1 MNKIVLLFFSLAILS
16 SFGLFGQIPLV
27 PFNSVTVSTGGST
40 LANPWAGGLNSP
52 QFSEIDLNND
62 GKKDLVA
69 FERDFY
75 GSVKTYIN
83 TGDNGEIS
91 YRYSP
96 EYEIYFPPMR
106 NWMLLRDYN
115 CDGREDIFTSV
126 PGGIRVYKNDPGPG
140 NIIQFNLVTPILP
153 TSGLDGVTPLYVAP
167 PDIPSI
173 TDIDGD
179 GDLDILA
186 FNVIGNTLEYHKNLS
201 IENYGNCE
209 ELDFELR
216 NACWGYFSEDGN
228 NNTVTLFDT
237 CEVNVANPEK
247 DGRHPGS
254 TVLAIDLTGTGVKD
268 LLIGDITFNNLVML
282 ENGGTTT
289 GSVMVDQNTS
299 FPSGPD
305 PVDITVFPAAY
316 HLDVDND
323 GLKDLL
329 VAPNN
334 PNTSENY
341 DNIWLYLN
349 KGLQNEPDFI
359 FEQDDFLQEGMI
371 DLGEGSYPVFFD
383 ENADGLTDIVAGSYG
398 YFEETASYSSR
409 LMLLRNNGTEE
420 MPEFEVVTD
429 DFAGTGVFNFEG
441 AYPAFGD
448 LDNDQDMDML
458 LGDEEGKLHFF
469 ENVAGPGNP
478 ADLQLTVPNYFDID
492 AGQSAKPL
500 VFDVNRDGL
509 PDLLAGERGG
519 TIRYYENT
527 GSPGD
532 SEFNSLPTIEELG
545 GIDVMPECCTGYS
558 APFMTYDSLGN
569 TVLYVGSEQG
579 WLYLFNNIDNNL
591 YGNFN
596 LVDSLYLNGVNVNVN
611 GSDINA
617 DGRLEFVTGKL
628 SGGFGLLKYGIPPNL
643 GIDQFRGE
651 KPGLRIYPNP
661 ARDLINIELP
671 GQPVSTTVQVTIF
684 NMIGKTVHSEE
695 CTCSD
700 RSFPVDVSN
709 LETGFYAVVLQYED
723 QALSGKFIKLE

>member
-1 MNKIVLLFFSLAILS
+1 MSRYVLLCFVWTIFFSD
-16 SFGLFGQIPLV
+16 GLFSQIPLI
-27 PFNSVTVSTGGST
+27 PYNSVVVSKDSVSLT
-40 LANPWAGGLNSP
+40 NPWAGGLNSP
-52 QFSEIDLNND
+52 QFSVIDLNND

-75 GSVKTYIN
+75 GSVKAFIN

-91 YRYSP
+91 YKYFP

-115 CDGREDIFTSV
+115 CDGREDIITSV
-126 PGGIRVYKNDPGPG
+126 PGGIRVYRNDPGPG
-140 NIIQFNLVTPILP
+140 NSISFTLVTPILQ
-153 TSGLDGVTPLYVAP
+153 TFGLNGVTPLYVAP

-173 TDIDGD
+173 SDVDGD

-201 IENYGNCE
+201 IENNGNCD

-254 TVLAIDLTGTGVKD
+254 TVLAIDLTGSGVKD

-282 ENGGTTT
+282 ENGGTLT

-299 FPSGPD
+299 FPAGPD

-323 GLKDLL
+323 GVKDLL

-349 KGLQNEPDFI
+349 KGSQIEPDFI
-359 FEQDDFLQEGMI
+359 FEQDDFLQDGMI

-409 LMLLRNNGTEE
+409 LMLLRNTGTDE
-420 MPEFEVVTD
+420 MPEFEIVTD

-469 ENVAGPGNP
+469 ENTAGPGNP
-478 ADLQLTVPNYFDID
+478 ADLQLTAPNYFDID
-492 AGQSAKPL
+492 AGQSAKPM

-509 PDLLAGERGG
+509 PDLLAGERSG

-527 GSPGD
+527 GSPGNPEFS
-532 SEFNSLPTIEELG
+532 SEPTIEELG

-569 TVLYVGSEQG
+569 TILYVGSEQG

-591 YGNFN
+591 SGDFN

-611 GSDINA
+611 GLDINA

-628 SGGFGLLKYGIPPNL
+628 SGGLGLLKYGIPPNL
-643 GIDQFRGE
+643 GVDQFRSE

-661 ARDLINIELP
+661 ARDFINIELS
-671 GQPVSTTVQVTIF
+671 GQTISIKVQATIF
-684 NMIGKTVHSEE
+684 DMMGKTVYSEE
-695 CTCSD
+695 YTGSY
-700 RSFPVDVSN
+700 RGFSIDVSS
-709 LETGFYAVVLQYED
+709 LEPGIYALNIHYDGQV
-723 QALSGKFIKLE
+723 LSGKFIKSE

>member
-1 MNKIVLLFFSLAILS
+1 MNKIVFLFFLPVMFLS
-16 SFGLFGQIPLV
+16 FCLNAQIPLV
-27 PFNSVTVSTGGST
+27 PFNSVAVSAGGST
-40 LANPWAGGLNSP
+40 LPNPWAGGLNSP

-75 GSVKTYIN
+75 GSVKTFVN

-91 YRYSP
+91 YKYSP

-115 CDGREDIFTSV
+115 CDGREDLFTSV
-126 PGGIRVYKNDPGPG
+126 PGGIKVYRNDPGPG
-140 NIIQFNLVTPILP
+140 NSIQFNLVTPILQ
-153 TSGLDGVTPLYVAP
+153 TFGLNGMTPLYVAP

-173 TDIDGD
+173 TDVDGD

-201 IENYGNCE
+201 IENNGNCE
-209 ELDFELR
+209 GLDFELR

-282 ENGGTTT
+282 ENGGTST
-289 GSVMVDQNTS
+289 GSVMVDQNTT
-299 FPSGPD
+299 FPAGPD

-323 GLKDLL
+323 GVKDLL

-334 PNTSENY
+334 PNTSENH

-349 KGLQNEPDFI
+349 KGLQDEPDFI
-359 FEQDDFLQEGMI
+359 FEQDDFLQQGMI

-383 ENADGLTDIVAGSYG
+383 ENADGLMDIVAGSYG
-398 YFEETASYSSR
+398 YFEGAGDYSSR
-409 LMLLRNNGTEE
+409 LMLLRNTGTHE
-420 MPEFEVVTD
+420 MPEFEIVTD

-492 AGQSAKPL
+492 AGQSAKPR

-509 PDLLAGERGG
+509 PDLLAGERSG

-527 GSPGD
+527 GSSGD
-532 SEFNSLPTIEELG
+532 PEFSSEPTIEELG
-545 GIDVMPECCTGYS
+545 GIDVMPECCTGFS
-558 APFMTYDSLGN
+558 SPFMTYDSLGH
-569 TVLYVGSEQG
+569 TILYVGSELG

-611 GSDINA
+611 GSDLNS
-617 DGRLEFVTGKL
+617 DGRLEFVFGEL
-628 SGGFGLLKYGIPPNL
+628 AGGVGLLKYGIPPNL
-643 GIDQFRGE
+643 GIDQLRSE

-661 ARDLINIELP
+661 ARDFINIELS
-671 GQPVSTTVQVTIF
+671 GQTISIKVQAAIFDMMGMTVY
-684 NMIGKTVHSEE
+684 SEE
-695 CTCSD
+695 HTGSY
-700 RSFPVDVSN
+700 RGFSIDVSS
-709 LETGFYAVVLQYED
+709 LEPGIYALNIHYDGQV
-723 QALSGKFIKLE
+723 LSGKFIKSE